1 MEREFTYDGVQFH
14 LNSNPWKNEYE
25 GKYVL
30 TYYND
35 ARGWNM
41 ALATVDSKK
50 EAMERVKQMKKD
62 HVGPWL

>member
-1 MEREFTYDGVQFH
+1 MERDFTYDGVQFH
-14 LNSNPWKNEYE
+14 LNSNPWKSEYE

-30 TYYND
+30 TYWNE

-41 ALATVDSKK
+41 ALVTVDSKK